1 MLVGT
6 PSSELH
12 VSCVNGRTYLS
23 DGTSEK
29 PRAPAKLPEQQQP
42 MQGTGGK
49 GCTGCSTTHCR
60 ERPCH
65 MVQGVG
71 LLTEQ
76 KEKKKIDM
84 SAHV

>member
-1 MLVGT
+1 M
-6 PSSELH
+6 
-12 VSCVNGRTYLS
+12 
-23 DGTSEK
+23 EK

-76 KEKKKIDM
+76 KEKKKNRHVCACLAQTLISVED
-84 SAHV
+84 SAY